1 MPKAI
6 KKKITKKAANTEA
19 EVKDRLSTLKETIKQ
34 RQKSVLRYGAL
45 VLAVIIAVSGFLFY
59 DYYSRKKAETLAYE
73 AYKSYY
79 NLYQKQPVTRV
90 DQYNKALDLFKRS
103 YNTKKSPTV
112 LFYIAGC
119 YYELGRY
126 DEALKTLKDF
136 TQRYSAEEGLIPL
149 VYEKMSIAYVKKG
162 DTKEAMKSLETLYNL
177 KGDIYKDFALIE
189 YAKLLEKDG
198 RIEEAKK
205 KYKELTEK
213 FPNSPFKAEA
223 EAKLSEKKEG

>member
-6 KKKITKKAANTEA
+6 KKKIPKKAADTEA
-19 EVKDRLSTLKETIKQ
+19 EVKDRLSTLKKTIKE

-45 VLAVIIAVSGFLFY
+45 VIAVIIAVSGFLLY
-59 DYYSRKKAETLAYE
+59 DYSSRKKAGTLAYE

-90 DQYNKALDLFKRS
+90 DQYNNALDLFKRS
-103 YNTKKSPTV
+103 YDIRKSPTV
-112 LFYIAGC
+112 LLYIANC

-126 DEALKTLKDF
+126 DDALKTLKDF
-136 TQRYSAEEGLIPL
+136 TQRYSAEERLVPL
-149 VYEKMSIAYVKKG
+149 VYEKMAMAYVKKG

-189 YAKLLEKDG
+189 YAKLLEKEG
-198 RIEEAKK
+198 KTEEAKK
-205 KYKELTEK
+205 KYKELSEK

>member
-6 KKKITKKAANTEA
+6 KKKIPKKATDTEA
-19 EVKDRLSTLKETIKQ
+19 EVKDRLSTLKETLKQ

-45 VLAVIIAVSGFLFY
+45 ILAVIIAVSGFLFY
-59 DYYSRKKAETLAYE
+59 DHYSRKKAGTLAYE

-90 DQYNKALDLFKRS
+90 DQYTRSLDLFKQS
-103 YNTKKSPTV
+103 YDIRKSPVV
-112 LFYIAGC
+112 LLYIADC

-126 DEALKTLKDF
+126 DETLKTLKDF
-136 TQRYSAEEGLIPL
+136 TQRYSGEERLIPL
-149 VYEKMSIAYVKKG
+149 AYEKMSMVYEKKG
-162 DTKEAMKSLETLYNL
+162 DIKEAMKSLETLYNL
-177 KGDIYKDFALIE
+177 KGYIYKDFALIE
-189 YAKLLEKDG
+189 YAKLLEKEG
-198 RIEEAKK
+198 RTEEAKK

>member
-1 MPKAI
+1 MPKSI

-19 EVKDRLSTLKETIKQ
+19 EVKDKLSSLKDTIKQ
-34 RQKSVLRYGAL
+34 QQKTVLRYGAL
-45 VLAVIIAVSGFLFY
+45 VLVVIIAVSGFLFY
-59 DYYSRKKAETLAYE
+59 DYTHSKKAKTLAYE
-73 AYKSYY
+73 AYKIYY

-90 DQYNKALDLFKRS
+90 DQYKKALDIFKRS
-103 YNTKKSPTV
+103 YDTRKSPTV
-112 LFYIAGC
+112 LFYIADC

-136 TQRYSAEEGLIPL
+136 TQRYSAEERLIPL

-189 YAKLLEKDG
+189 YAKLLEKEG
-198 RIEEAKK
+198 RTEEAKK

-213 FPNSPFKAEA
+213 FPNSPFKR
-223 EAKLSEKKEG
+223 